1 MLCRLILSISILFS
15 TVAWAVDYGDR
26 KIGVVT
32 VAEQPGWLER
42 ESGTALE
49 SNTDVPLEMM
59 DRIETF
65 QGAHRL
71 TFIDETIVDTVSY
84 THLTLPTTPYV

>member
-42 ESGTALE
+42 ESGTTLE
-49 SNTDVPLEMM
+49 SNMPLVMLTPDCDGKTAI
-59 DRIETF
+59 DRAIE
-65 QGAHRL
+65 QQN
-71 TFIDETIVDTVSY
+71 S
-84 THLTLPTTPYV
+84 